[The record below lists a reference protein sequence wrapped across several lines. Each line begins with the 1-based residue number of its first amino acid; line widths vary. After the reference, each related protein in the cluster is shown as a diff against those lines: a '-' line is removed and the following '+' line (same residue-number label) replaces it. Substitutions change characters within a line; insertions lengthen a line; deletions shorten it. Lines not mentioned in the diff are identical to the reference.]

1 MGKIYQIPGV
11 DEPCGDLGC
20 SSESRGDDYEAKF
33 ISATAE
39 LVMDLLNINWNERRI
54 LHALLVNGLK
64 DQMNNR
70 WKKPG
75 LLQQY
80 GAAQLDEAAGRF
92 YYELGVP
99 KEVKVNHEH
108 AQHAKYADIVDWLKK
123 NYEKKPELI
132 EEEARK
138 KALDSIKSTTEVLK
152 DLPCIKSEG
161 EKNARG

>member
-20 SSESRGDDYEAKF
+20 CESRADDYEQKF
-33 ISATAE
+33 INATAE

-54 LHALLVNGLK
+54 VQSLLVNGMK
-64 DQMNNR
+64 EQMNNR

-80 GAAQLDEAAGRF
+80 GASQLDEAAGRF

-99 KEVKVNHEH
+99 KDVKVNHDH
-108 AQHAKYADIVDWLKK
+108 AQHAKYADIVDWIKK
-123 NYEKKPELI
+123 NYSCTPPTPKEPEN
-132 EEEARK
+132 K
-138 KALDSIKSTTEVLK
+138 
-152 DLPCIKSEG
+152 
-161 EKNARG
+161 